1 LVKKFETAP
10 VRDQSVHARH
20 TTGGGIAK
28 VVEHPQ
34 KILERGQTELGS
46 VFTVQ
51 LSEIR
56 QESCSAIR
64 AKTVAQAANASRNGS
79 GQWVGQVT
87 D

>member
-1 LVKKFETAP
+1 LVKKFEAAP
-10 VRDQSVHARH
+10 GRDQSVHTRH

-28 VVEHPQ
+28 VVQHPQ
-34 KILERGQTELGS
+34 KILKTGQAELRRI
-46 VFTVQ
+46 FIVQ
-51 LSEIR
+51 LSEIC

>member
-10 VRDQSVHARH
+10 GHDQSVHARH
-20 TTGGGIAK
+20 TTGGCIAEIVK
-28 VVEHPQ
+28 HPQ
-34 KILERGQTELGS
+34 KILKTGQAELRS
-46 VFTVQ
+46 IVTVQ

-56 QESCSAIR
+56 EESCSAIR
-64 AKTVAQAANASRNGS
+64 AKTVAQAANARRNGS